1 MFTPDIFDLNEDCI
15 VDWGDIDILSD
26 NWLED
31 RR

>member
-26 NWLED
+26 YWLED